1 METDKYQILQQDNAK
16 EFNSNA
22 AKEFYK
28 NNNFGIEA
36 CAPGKNYHAAKAEAI
51 IKQIQRCTNSA
62 LTI

>member
-1 METDKYQILQQDNAK
+1 MHIKYFDKTMRKSLIAMQLKN
-16 EFNSNA
+16 FT
-22 AKEFYK
+22 K

-51 IKQIQRCTNSA
+51 IKQIQRCANSA